1 MNKIRNKILYCRQ
14 SVVKS
19 PKTMFC
25 RPRSSHRELASLGQ
39 VFKSCEPVRLT
50 EEDTEY
56 NIFAVKHV
64 FDEHIVIQF
73 NCTNT
78 VSEQVLEN
86 VTVATDLADA
96 VRGGCS

>member
-1 MNKIRNKILYCRQ
+1 MPLC
-14 SVVKS
+14 
-19 PKTMFC
+19 
-25 RPRSSHRELASLGQ
+25 RELASLGQ

-86 VTVATDLADA
+86 VTVATDLAEA
-96 VRGGCS
+96 VSGRDSLFNVL